1 MSSQV
6 SLSSDEVDDRCVE
19 PRQANQ
25 TEEKKPLTP
34 GREKLQSWLDKSLR
48 IVMTDSRILVGD
60 FLCTDRAGNVIL
72 GMCYE
77 YTDEAAEGRYLGSVM
92 VPGKHIVKMEVD
104 TSGKAPSYRASNKMA
119 YDQQQQIN

>member
-1 MSSQV
+1 MQAIQI
-6 SLSSDEVDDRCVE
+6 DD
-19 PRQANQ
+19 
-25 TEEKKPLTP
+25 KKPLTP

-60 FLCTDRAGNVIL
+60 FLCTDRSGNVIL

-77 YTDEAAEGRYLGSVM
+77 YTDEAGEGRYLGSVM

-104 TSGKAPSYRASNKMA
+104 VSGKPSYRASSKLP
-119 YDQQQQIN
+119 YDQ